1 MQSQLQPQLENRIQ
15 QRVAALPAKLQAHI
29 ARAQDVARELAPY
42 HAVDPERAAL
52 GILAHDVARAM
63 PGAELIERAA
73 RFDLPVGAVEQQVP
87 LLLHGPVGA
96 EILRREDGLDSTDAD
111 LDLYRAVYWHTTSHP
126 ILDDLGKV
134 VFLADKL
141 DPNKR
146 KRYPYQPQILEL
158 ARANLDAAILEF
170 LTRQVADLN
179 DRGHIVHPVMLEA
192 RNALLAGPAG
202 QGLSGAAA
210 KTG

>member
-1 MQSQLQPQLENRIQ
+1 M
-15 QRVAALPAKLQAHI
+15 
-29 ARAQDVARELAPY
+29 
-42 HAVDPERAAL
+42 
-52 GILAHDVARAM
+52 
-63 PGAELIERAA
+63 
-73 RFDLPVGAVEQQVP
+73 
-87 LLLHGPVGA
+87 LHGPVGA
-96 EILRREDGLDSTDAD
+96 EILRWEDGLDSTGAD
-111 LDLYRAVYWHTTSHP
+111 LGLYRAVYWHTTSHP

-192 RNALLAGPAG
+192 RNALLAG
-202 QGLSGAAA
+202 QGLPDAVAR
-210 KTG
+210 TG

>member
-1 MQSQLQPQLENRIQ
+1 MQSPLQSSRQPGLESRIR
-15 QRVAALPAKLQAHI
+15 QRVDGLPAKLQAHI

-63 PGAELIERAA
+63 PGVELLERAA
-73 RFDLPVGAVEQQVP
+73 RFDLPIRDVERQVP

-96 EILRREDGLDSTDAD
+96 EILRREDGLTAAGDAEM
-111 LDLYRAVYWHTTSHP
+111 DLYQAVYWHTTAHP
-126 ILDDLGKV
+126 TLDALGKV

-158 ARANLDAAILEF
+158 ARDNLDAAILEF
-170 LTRQVADLN
+170 LTRQVVDLTN
-179 DRGHIVHPVMLEA
+179 RGHLVHPTMLEA
-192 RNALLAGPAG
+192 RDALLRV
-202 QGLSGAAA
+202 
-210 KTG
+210 